1 MSLAG
6 SATFTSKNIGEV
18 GGLAM
23 RLQDILS
30 RKGAGVCMI
39 APEATADDAV
49 AELVRYNIGSLMV
62 CQFGDD
68 GQPRVVLGII
78 TERDILRAQAAHRA
92 PLEALL
98 VANVMTTELV
108 TARPSDSVEEAMRL
122 MTEHRVR
129 HLPIIADGQLAG
141 MVSIGDIIKAQFDEL
156 VAENFYMRSYI
167 QGEGAEV
174 ATTLEV
180 SVEKEG

>member
-1 MSLAG
+1 
-6 SATFTSKNIGEV
+6 
-18 GGLAM
+18 M
-23 RLQDILS
+23 RLQEILN
-30 RKGAGVCMI
+30 RKGASVCTI
-39 APEATADDAV
+39 APEATADEAV

-62 CQFGDD
+62 CQCDD
-68 GQPRVVLGII
+68 NGQPLVVLGII

-98 VANVMTTELV
+98 VANVMTTDLV
-108 TARPSDSVEEAMRL
+108 TAQPSDGLEEAIRL

-129 HLPIIADGQLAG
+129 HLPIVAAGQLVG
-141 MVSIGDIIKAQFDEL
+141 LVSIGDIIKAQFDEL

-174 ATTLEV
+174 ATVYQERIQN
-180 SVEKEG
+180 G

>member
-1 MSLAG
+1 ML
-6 SATFTSKNIGEV
+6 
-18 GGLAM
+18 
-23 RLQDILS
+23 LQDILN
-30 RKGAGVCMI
+30 RKGSDVCTI

-49 AELVRYNIGSLMV
+49 AMLVQYNIGSLMV

-68 GQPRVVLGII
+68 GQPQVVLGII
-78 TERDILRAQAAHRA
+78 TERDILRAQAAHKA

-98 VANVMTTELV
+98 VANVMTTDLV
-108 TARPSDSVEEAMRL
+108 TAQPSDRVEEAIRL

-129 HLPIIADGQLAG
+129 HLSIVADGQLVG

-167 QGEGAEV
+167 QGEGAEI

-180 SVEKEG
+180 SVEREE